1 MKDFR
6 QIAGE
11 SFVENIVAIQT
22 LTELGFKSFAA
33 QIIVRIQLQFPDS
46 NISLERNCSVIEIQ

>member
-1 MKDFR
+1 MQDFR
-6 QIAGE
+6 QIAEE

-22 LTELGFKSFAA
+22 LTEPGFKSFAA

>member
-1 MKDFR
+1 
-6 QIAGE
+6 
-11 SFVENIVAIQT
+11 VENIVAIQT